1 MCCSPHCLR
10 GYESSAVIP
19 FGVRS
24 VIKNHFPQCLN
35 LTFVDRMK
43 LSKTLFQLAI
53 FFQLMV
59 IQSCTPS
66 SNKDSNATQQN
77 DLPQMIATKLDGSQ
91 VNMKELKG
99 KAVLIL
105 FQTDCDHCQRE
116 ATAIHENISG
126 FKAYSL
132 YFITTVSLKEIE
144 TFANEYRLA
153 DNPIV
158 HFCQT
163 TNQSILDNFGPIDA
177 PSLYI
182 YSQDQKLVKAFNG
195 ETQIS
200 EILKYL

>member
-1 MCCSPHCLR
+1 
-10 GYESSAVIP
+10 
-19 FGVRS
+19 
-24 VIKNHFPQCLN
+24 
-35 LTFVDRMK
+35 MK

-53 FFQLMV
+53 FFQLIV
-59 IQSCTPS
+59 IQSCSPS

-77 DLPQMIATKLDGSQ
+77 DLPQMIATNLDGSQ

-153 DNPIV
+153 NNPNV
-158 HFCQT
+158 HFCQA